1 MLCEEGKRLKEAD
14 AQATRAFA
22 LFLQVLR
29 DSSTGVEERGKNER
43 LKKEMKAAR
52 CLRETHHE
60 LLAMLGT
67 LTSSRSKMDHS
78 AQICA
83 TFEC

>member
-29 DSSTGVEERGKNER
+29 DSSTGIEERAKNER

-52 CLRETHHE
+52 AAYATHVRNCLQC
-60 LLAMLGT
+60 LG
-67 LTSSRSKMDHS
+67 L
-78 AQICA
+78 
-83 TFEC
+83 

>member
-29 DSSTGVEERGKNER
+29 NSHVGVEERAKNER

-52 CLRETHHE
+52 AAYVKHIMNCLQC
-60 LLAMLGT
+60 LG
-67 LTSSRSKMDHS
+67 L
-78 AQICA
+78 
-83 TFEC
+83 

>member
-29 DSSTGVEERGKNER
+29 NSSTGVEERGKNER
-43 LKKEMKAAR
+43 LKKEMKAASAAYVKHITN
-52 CLRETHHE
+52 CLPC
-60 LLAMLGT
+60 LG
-67 LTSSRSKMDHS
+67 L
-78 AQICA
+78 
-83 TFEC
+83 